1 MSAVGFLNYDHV
13 SPNYERLA
21 KRVLSLAARS
31 SASQGEQL
39 KSANFEKLLTW
50 AKKGKRQDRG
60 GEIEK
65 RLTESVTYLRDRDFL
80 WQGFGWKC
88 SFCQHNNWVPLEQLS
103 PIAKCEICR
112 KPQSSPVS
120 GSLHFRLNPFVH
132 HAFASTSGQEPVI
145 WCLDQLA
152 RRARWSFI
160 IAQMIEEARAS
171 QIVERIIFGGSF
183 VSARPAPNDFDCI
196 VVLHRGTRYEMLQ
209 PFQRWVA
216 DTREASRR
224 YRGDVFVATTDQATL
239 GIYMEFF
246 AVNRHGKQIG
256 LVEVI
261 L

>member
-1 MSAVGFLNYDHV
+1 LHLPSDYHAFTRALAHYGPGSPEAKKALEADLQTVRFEITVSDKGRDLLGVFQFFQSLPEALAFLTDDFLRGVIHQL
-13 SPNYERLA
+13 SPEEPANNQKNIRELASKLQEIIRQGGQETADVEHLA

-31 SASQGEQL
+31 FASQGEQL

-50 AKKGKRQDRG
+50 AKKGKGQDRG

-88 SFCQHNNWVPLEQLS
+88 SFCQHHNWASLEQLS

-112 KPQSSPVS
+112 KPKSSPVS

-152 RRARWSFI
+152 RRAR
-160 IAQMIEEARAS
+160 
-171 QIVERIIFGGSF
+171 
-183 VSARPAPNDFDCI
+183 
-196 VVLHRGTRYEMLQ
+196 
-209 PFQRWVA
+209 
-216 DTREASRR
+216 
-224 YRGDVFVATTDQATL
+224 
-239 GIYMEFF
+239 
-246 AVNRHGKQIG
+246 
-256 LVEVI
+256 
-261 L
+261 